1 MSTSRRDR
9 TAIPTD
15 EDGGGGGHGGG
26 DSRWLVTYAD
36 LLTLLMVLFLVL
48 WVISSI
54 DLAKFEKFKSG
65 LGDFGNPAAAS
76 SGAGAGAEGDEVCI
90 TDAAAAD
97 DGHGGEAA
105 ATDGH
110 GGEAAADDG
119 HSSDAAAADD
129 GHSSDTAATDE
140 AATDEGAADDG
151 HSTDEAAAADDGH
164 STDEAAAADDGH
176 STDEAAADDGHGGSA
191 AEPDPCLG
199 PGDAGVPGAGGGT
212 GDGTKGNGQGAGGAL
227 GSGDLPEVAKQ
238 IQDAVSAAG
247 FPDVVS
253 VSVQER
259 GLVVI
264 VTTDNVLFGSGAADI
279 TGEGASMIGVVAS
292 TLNEF
297 TNRIVVEGHTDKR
310 PLRREGYDN
319 WDLSVDRAVSVIKL
333 LRDQYGIDSD
343 RLTAAGFGERRPIAE
358 GDDEASLARN
368 RRVEIVVLAQTPG
381 DYTTD
386 PDGQSGERAKDS
398 TADPAATESA
408 TPSES
413 DAADAPAEDAAA
425 AADEG

>member
-1 MSTSRRDR
+1 MSGGGGRGRKSRHGRGGHGGRRARKPRPGSD
-9 TAIPTD
+9 AG
-15 EDGGGGGHGGG
+15 GGGGGHGGG
-26 DSRWLVTYAD
+26 DSRWMVTYAD
-36 LLTLLMVLFLVL
+36 MLTLLMVLFLVL
-48 WVISSI
+48 WVLSTL

-65 LGDFGNPAAAS
+65 LGDFGNPAATAAA
-76 SGAGAGAEGDEVCI
+76 GAGGGAEGDEVCA
-90 TDAAAAD
+90 TADTKDAAA
-97 DGHGGEAA
+97 
-105 ATDGH
+105 
-110 GGEAAADDG
+110 
-119 HSSDAAAADD
+119 
-129 GHSSDTAATDE
+129 
-140 AATDEGAADDG
+140 EGDG
-151 HSTDEAAAADDGH
+151 HSTEKADEGDGH
-164 STDEAAAADDGH
+164 STEK
-176 STDEAAADDGHGGSA
+176 A

-212 GDGTKGNGQGAGGAL
+212 GDGTAGNGNGSAGTL
-227 GSGDLPEVAKQ
+227 DSGDLPAVAQ
-238 IQDAVSAAG
+238 EIQEAVNAAG

-279 TGEGASMIGVVAS
+279 TGEGAEMIGIVAS

-386 PDGQSGERAKDS
+386 PDGQATASETPAEVAPTD
-398 TADPAATESA
+398 ADPAATEGTAVETA
-408 TPSES
+408 T
-413 DAADAPAEDAAA
+413 
-425 AADEG
+425 G